1 MEQHLFIDYSAYPA
15 SLYASLRIHLQLG
28 YHVPAVY
35 NDIRLHPCGSSLSPA
50 KTPLHSGGLRRS
62 PNRTSTGSL
71 DEMPKAPTYLRQLAN
86 TIVYDLPPVLSKFL
100 HVGLSLSE
108 VIERSTINPAAV
120 LGLSES
126 IGTLKPGA
134 EGDVAIFRLDEGRHA
149 LWDNLSSIR
158 VQRTI
163 NKLLVPVNV
172 IKAGRVVR

>member
-1 MEQHLFIDYSAYPA
+1 M
-15 SLYASLRIHLQLG
+15 
-28 YHVPAVY
+28 
-35 NDIRLHPCGSSLSPA
+35 
-50 KTPLHSGGLRRS
+50 
-62 PNRTSTGSL
+62 
-71 DEMPKAPTYLRQLAN
+71 
-86 TIVYDLPPVLSKFL
+86 YDLPTVLSKFL

-120 LGLSES
+120 LDLSES

-134 EGDVAIFRLDEGRHA
+134 EGDVAIFRLYEGRHA